1 MVRFVVT
8 KVGVALVTLALAI
21 TLAFFLS
28 RLAGD
33 PVANMLGPLAPRDQ
47 VEAMRAE
54 LGLDEPILVQLATTF
69 GDLVRGDLGTSLRYD
84 RPNADI
90 IVDRFPASMQL
101 AGAAM
106 LIAVVIGVPVGVVA
120 ALRQN
125 TAVDRLLMTGA
136 VLGQSLPLY
145 WVGMM
150 LVLVFSV
157 QLGWLPAAQS
167 GSWRHLVLPAVTL
180 SLLPLARIARLTR
193 SSVSDVIGEEYIT
206 AARARGLGEWRIV
219 GVHTL
224 RNAALPVITLIG
236 LQLGGLLSGVVTI
249 EVVFAWPGLGTLAV
263 DAVSFRDFSL
273 VQAIVIFG
281 ALVFVVINLLVDLS
295 YGLVDPRT
303 REHRS

>member
-1 MVRFVVT
+1 LVRFVAS
-8 KVGVALVTLALAI
+8 KVGVAAVTLALAI

-33 PVANMLGPLAPRDQ
+33 PVANILGPLAPREQ

-54 LGLDEPILVQLATTF
+54 LGLDRPLFAQLGSTFVDLVQ
-69 GDLVRGDLGTSLRYD
+69 GDLGTSLRYD
-84 RPNADI
+84 RPNVEI
-90 IVDRFPASMQL
+90 IAERFPASMQL
-101 AGAAM
+101 AAAAM
-106 LIAVVIGVPVGVVA
+106 LIAIVVGVPLGVIA

-125 TAVDRLLMTGA
+125 TATDRVLMAGA

-150 LVLVFSV
+150 LVLVFAV
-157 QLGWLPAAQS
+157 ELDWLPAAMS
-167 GSWRHLVLPAVTL
+167 GTWQHLVLPAVTL

-193 SSVSDVIGEEYIT
+193 SSVSDVIGEDYIV
-206 AARARGLGEWRIV
+206 AARARGLTEPRV
-219 GVHTL
+219 VAVHTL
-224 RNAALPVITLIG
+224 RNAALPVVTLIG

-281 ALVFVVINLLVDLS
+281 AMVFVVVNLLVDVS
-295 YGLVDPRT
+295 YGVIDPRT
-303 REHRS
+303 REQRS